1 MILRDECDLLTLVE
15 IRAAGLRE
23 DRTFIFDEETIS
35 SVGRA
40 LISLMGN
47 VKHWV
52 RVTSYSKES
61 ILRIRRRSRFKRCR

>member
-1 MILRDECDLLTLVE
+1 MILRNECDLLTLVE

-47 VKHWV
+47 VKYWV